1 MKKLKLFVVFG
12 FIMALFMTPLK
23 AQWTQ
28 AYFQSGAFNGF
39 HFVDSLNGWF
49 THFGSDKIIHTSD
62 GGYTFQA
69 QQVIPGPYDLWDVYM
84 EDTQNGWACGG
95 NTGSGPG
102 YIYRTTN
109 GGANW
114 VQVSHPAYQ
123 SIWGHIEP
131 VGQSIWF
138 FGTTGSPHE
147 YMLIMKTSDN
157 GQSWQL
163 TQYNQFVGQVP
174 AGYVVFDSLNFII
187 HGTGGMLKRTT
198 DGGNSWISTNL
209 PSNYQ
214 VPGVVFLNSTL
225 GYALISDLYS
235 YPYTDA
241 YLYRSTDGGF
251 TWHLHYSWIDQGQK
265 VGLSVIPGTSTIF
278 VGGWLSETSYLFGM
292 LKSIDNGNTWD
303 IVSLSDFM
311 PTDIATPNSRHG
323 WAAVGPFIY
332 RYDYV
337 TPPTVEPIPHT
348 LIQEGQQFNYQVQA
362 AGLGLKYTMSGN
374 PQGLSLGLYSGL
386 ISGTPTEGGSFPITV
401 TVKDTDLNVVNRQ
414 FNLRVNRQPLFIPPY
429 PNTQAW
435 VDSIYQ
441 SVLTAIDNDNDT
453 LTFSALQK
461 PNFLQLISNPLSN
474 NALLQGTPAI
484 TDTGN
489 HILSIKVSDGYGG
502 ADTLNFILR
511 VTEYMPLALTPIED
525 QLIQFGQTFSYQVQA
540 SGLGLRY
547 FISGQPVGVSIGLYS
562 GLISG
567 LPQQGGVFNITVTV
581 QDTVNNTAN
590 TSFSL
595 RVNRQPFFT
604 PPFPS
609 QTAWA
614 DSLYR
619 ENISASDADD
629 DDTLTFTA
637 LLKPDFLE
645 LIANSRSPN
654 YSAIL
659 QGIPSVSDTG
669 SHNIS
674 ILLNDGYGGADTL
687 NYILTVNI
695 VTGIKPEE
703 PLPTEFV
710 LFQNYPNPFN
720 PSTKIRYSIPYAS
733 YVKIVVY
740 DLLGQESA
748 VLVNEYQYAGHYEIN
763 LNAAT
768 TGGGLPSGIYYYRLQ
783 AGEYSQ
789 TKKLIVMK

>member
-1 MKKLKLFVVFG
+1 
-12 FIMALFMTPLK
+12 MALFITPLK

-28 AYFQSGAFNGF
+28 AYSTNSAFTSLY
-39 HFVDSLNGWF
+39 FVDSLNGWF
-49 THFGSDKIIHTSD
+49 THDDEDKIIHTSD
-62 GGYTFQA
+62 GGYTFQV
-69 QQVIPGPYDLWDVYM
+69 QQVIPGPYSIYDVYM
-84 EDTQNGWACGG
+84 ENTQNGWACGTNAG
-95 NTGSGPG
+95 GGPG

-114 VQVSHPAYQ
+114 VQVLHPASQ
-123 SIWGHIEP
+123 SLWGQIEP

-138 FGTTGSPHE
+138 FGTTGYPNE

-174 AGYVVFDSLNFII
+174 AGSVVFDSLNFII
-187 HGTGGMLKRTT
+187 YGTGGMLKRTT
-198 DGGNSWISTNL
+198 DGGNSWISTTL
-209 PSNYQ
+209 PSDYQ
-214 VPGVVFLNSTL
+214 VEKVMFLNSTL
-225 GYALISDLYS
+225 GYALV
-235 YPYTDA
+235 TDFTPSPTDG

-251 TWHLHYSWIDQGQK
+251 TWHLHYSWVDQGQK
-265 VGLSVIPGTSTIF
+265 MSLSVIPGTSTIF
-278 VGGWLSETSYLFGM
+278 VGGWLSGTPPYLFGI
-292 LKSIDNGNTWD
+292 LKSIDNGNTWN
-303 IVSLSDFM
+303 IVMLDNFGAEDFV
-311 PTDIATPNSRHG
+311 TPNSRHG
-323 WAAVGPFIY
+323 WAIVGPYIY

-337 TPPTVEPIPHT
+337 TPPTVEPIPNA
-348 LIQEGQQFNYQVQA
+348 LIQLGQQFNYQVQA
-362 AGLGLKYTMSGN
+362 SGLGLKYTMSGQ
-374 PQGLSLGLYSGL
+374 PSGLNLGLYSGL
-386 ISGTPTEGGSFPITV
+386 IQGAPTQGGSFPITV
-401 TVKDTDLNVVNRQ
+401 TVKDTDINVVNTQ
-414 FNLRVNRQPLFIPPY
+414 FNLRVNRQPVFIPPW
-429 PNTQAW
+429 PPTHAW
-435 VDSIYQ
+435 VDSLYQ

-453 LTFSALQK
+453 LTFSAIQK
-461 PNFLQLISNPLSN
+461 PNFLQLISNPFSN

-511 VTEYMPLALTPIED
+511 VTKYLPLVLTPIED
-525 QLIQFGQTFSYQVQA
+525 QLIQFGQTFNYQVQA
-540 SGLGLRY
+540 SGLGRRY
-547 FISGQPVGVSIGLYS
+547 FISGQPAGVSIGLYS

-595 RVNRQPFFT
+595 RINRQPFFT

-619 ENISASDADD
+619 QIISASDADND
-629 DDTLTFTA
+629 SLTFTA

-645 LIANSRSPN
+645 LIKNPPSPN
-654 YSAIL
+654 YSATL

-687 NYILTVNI
+687 NYILIVNI

-703 PLPTEFV
+703 QLPTEFA

-740 DLLGQESA
+740 DQLGQESA
-748 VLVNEYQYAGHYEIN
+748 VLVNEYQNAGYYEIN
-763 LNAAT
+763 FNAGS
-768 TGGGLPSGIYYYRLQ
+768 GGDGLPSGIYYYRLQ
-783 AGEYSQ
+783 AGEFSQ
-789 TKKLIVMK
+789 IKKLIVLK